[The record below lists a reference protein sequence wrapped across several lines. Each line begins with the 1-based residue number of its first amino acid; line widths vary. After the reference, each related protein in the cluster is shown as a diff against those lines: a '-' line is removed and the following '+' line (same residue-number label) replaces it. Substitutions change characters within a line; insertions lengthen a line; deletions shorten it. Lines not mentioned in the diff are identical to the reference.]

1 MAAIYVLDTN
11 VVSEIMRE
19 RPDPDVV
26 ARLAT
31 LDDSAW
37 HITSITEAEL
47 RHGLALLPA
56 GRKRERVGVAL
67 TALLSQ
73 DFAGRIIAFD
83 SAASVYYADLMAL
96 CRKLGK
102 PLQVQDAM
110 IAACCL
116 AQVATLVTRDTRDFE
131 GLGLAMV
138 NPWHGSV
145 DDLARS

>member
-1 MAAIYVLDTN
+1 MSVIYVLDTN
-11 VVSEIMRE
+11 VVSELMRE

-26 ARLAT
+26 ARLAA

-37 HITSITEAEL
+37 HLTSVTEAEL
-47 RHGLALLPA
+47 RHGLALLPT

-67 TALLSQ
+67 TALLAQ
-73 DFAGRIIAFD
+73 DFSGRIIAFD

-96 CRKLGK
+96 PRKAGK

-116 AQVATLVTRDTRDFE
+116 AQVATLVTRNSRDFD
-131 GLGLAMV
+131 GLGLTMF
-138 NPWHGSV
+138 NPW
-145 DDLARS
+145 RSDEMAVP